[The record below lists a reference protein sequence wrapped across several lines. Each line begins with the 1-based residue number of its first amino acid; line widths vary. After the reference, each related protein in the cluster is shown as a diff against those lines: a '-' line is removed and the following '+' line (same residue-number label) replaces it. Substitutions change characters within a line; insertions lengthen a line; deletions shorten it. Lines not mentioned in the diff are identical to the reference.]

1 MFAGVRGRGGY
12 GMGELAVAKV
22 VMEWEEDLPQSI
34 LQVLKRREWA
44 AIPVMDTELVEVKAV
59 MAWEEALPALTLQ
72 VMELGEWVV
81 AETKTVMEWEEA
93 LPKFIPLVTALLEW
107 VALTVVDTEPT
118 EPNLVMKW
126 KEVHGKALPLE
137 MADQEHPMAHGK
149 ITISTQ

>member
-1 MFAGVRGRGGY
+1 
-12 GMGELAVAKV
+12 MGELAVTKV

-72 VMELGEWVV
+72 VM
-81 AETKTVMEWEEA
+81 A
-93 LPKFIPLVTALLEW
+93 LVEW